1 VIRRSSLL
9 FFLGGILPV
18 LCPAQSSQPGTPP
31 AANQQSNSTANGQAS
46 TSSGKAEK
54 TKKVWTNDEVG
65 TLQGTV
71 SVVGT
76 EHAAEEKAKSSGN
89 DAAAA
94 TDSRRGKILR
104 YRAAIAELR
113 KKIDAADER
122 ISRMKNFKAD
132 DGSPSGGINPH
143 RSYNMVPLDE
153 QEKQLEAKKKQLLAT
168 IEDLENQAKKEG
180 IEPGELR

>member
-1 VIRRSSLL
+1 MIRRSSLL
-9 FFLGGILPV
+9 FFLGGILAA
-18 LCPAQSSQPGTPP
+18 LCSAQSSQPGAPP
-31 AANQQSNSTANGQAS
+31 AANQQSNPTANGQPSA
-46 TSSGKAEK
+46 SSGKTEK

-89 DAAAA
+89 DAGA
-94 TDSRRGKILR
+94 TTDLRRGKIMR

-132 DGSPSGGINPH
+132 DGSPNGGINPH
-143 RSYNMVPLDE
+143 RAYNMVPLDE
-153 QEKQLEAKKKQLLAT
+153 QEKQLEAKKKQLLAA